1 MKLISCHIENF
12 GRLENLDLEFHDG
25 LNPILR
31 ENGWGKST
39 FAHFLLV
46 MFYGFAN
53 ERKKNDLENE
63 RRRFSPWQNGV
74 YGGSITFIWHDRKY
88 RLERTFGPRDGKE
101 DTLAQFD
108 ADTGLVCR
116 DFSAV
121 PGEDIF
127 SLDRPS
133 FERTIFIGQQSVHTD
148 VTAGIHAK
156 IGDLTGEQAD
166 MSMYD
171 EAQKRLKSETD
182 RLTPSRKTG
191 DIYKL
196 KAHLAELSAVI
207 SGKAGEENAYHQNN
221 LKIASLQE
229 EKRDLLSELEQLQSD
244 QRTLSREK
252 DLGVRREIYENLRR
266 EEAAALKDRDDMRSR
281 FPDEVPDPADVDEWL
296 ETANTLDRRAASDG
310 SEDLSPE
317 QQQEYIRLHS
327 AFRKEIP
334 EESAIAR
341 AEELN
346 RNLQIAIHQASKS
359 RLSPEEEKKR
369 QEDAASFSSYLPES
383 DEISEAI
390 RNWNRRNAIVSALPQ
405 KKANAR
411 LLKNMLERNAGKE
424 APRRSAHT
432 FAGIFLIFCGIAM
445 IAAGFFVSR
454 SPAGGFGIPV
464 VALMGA
470 GIFSLLIG
478 SILEFIT
485 GRAGNRKKRS
495 SGDLAVETGA
505 ESDSRPGSAQAEKQS
520 GSLNESAEEE
530 LRQLSYEIRADE
542 EEIDGIE
549 QTVQALFDR
558 IGIIVPLEDTYQ
570 TLYDLR
576 GEVREY
582 QELERRAERFRSGEE
597 NRKIREMEERLYRF
611 LAAFYPDLDEGA
623 DMSQAMQELKYDV
636 RRYREFMD
644 RREKQQ
650 LASDRRSRKENELR
664 EYLRSIGYLPERDMV
679 KQLTRIRD
687 QLVQLSSLEE
697 IYQNRKAAREQFE
710 DHHNMGQILA
720 GVPGSKRTGVSGK
733 PGQTL
738 ESISGRQEEIHNR
751 ISDLESQIQSCQRDS
766 ERINSRLEEIADA
779 ENERELGEQKLKKL
793 EHRYEVLM
801 AARRFLEEAR
811 ARFSAKFME
820 PVRKEYMKY
829 YQLLSPDDG
838 KEYTLDADLNI
849 RVREAG
855 ASRDVGYL
863 SEGYQDLIGLCR
875 RMAMIDI
882 MYKNEKP
889 FLLFDDPFVNLDD
902 RKLTGARDF
911 LAKIAENYQIIYLTC
926 QNARNYSENGRPE
939 DA

>member
-12 GRLENLDLEFHDG
+12 GRLNNLDLEFHDG

-63 RRRFSPWQNGV
+63 RRRFAPWQNGV
-74 YGGSITFIWHDRKY
+74 YGGSITFIWRDRKY

-101 DTLAQFD
+101 DALAQYD

-171 EAQKRLKSETD
+171 EVQKRLKTETD

-191 DIYKL
+191 EIHQL
-196 KAHLAELSAVI
+196 KTHLAELSATI
-207 SGKAGEENAYHQNN
+207 SGKSGEEAAYHQNN
-221 LKIASLQE
+221 LRIASLQE
-229 EKRDLLSELEQLQSD
+229 EKRDLLSELEQLQND
-244 QRTLSREK
+244 QRALSRDK
-252 DLGVRREIYENLRR
+252 DLGARREIYENFRR
-266 EEAAALKDRDDMRSR
+266 EEAAALKDRDDMRNQ

-296 ETANTLDRRAASDG
+296 ETASSLDRVTASDPND
-310 SEDLSPE
+310 DLSPE
-317 QQQEYIRLHS
+317 QQQEYIHLRS
-327 AFRKEIP
+327 TFRNEVP
-334 EESAIAR
+334 GESAIAR

-346 RNLQIAIHQASKS
+346 RNLQIAVHRASRS

-369 QEDAASFSSYLPES
+369 QEDADFFSSYLPES
-383 DEISEAI
+383 VELSEAI
-390 RNWNRRNAIVSALPQ
+390 RSWNRRNAIVSALPQ

-411 LLKNMLERNAGKE
+411 LLKNMLDRNSGE
-424 APRRSAHT
+424 ESPRRPAHS

-445 IAAGFFVSR
+445 IAAGFFISR
-454 SPAGGFGIPV
+454 SPSGGFGIPV

-470 GIFSLLIG
+470 GILSLLIG
-478 SILEFIT
+478 SGLEFVNGGG
-485 GRAGNRKKRS
+485 GRSKGRPARQTATDSDDTASSASPSVS
-495 SGDLAVETGA
+495 SGAQHSSLT
-505 ESDSRPGSAQAEKQS
+505 ESS
-520 GSLNESAEEE
+520 EEE

-542 EEIDGIE
+542 AEIDEIE
-549 QTVQALFDR
+549 QTTRAVFDR
-558 IGIIVPLEDTYQ
+558 IGIDVPPEDTYQ

-576 GEVREY
+576 GKVREY
-582 QELERRAERFRSGEE
+582 QELERRDERFRSGEE
-597 NRKIREMEERLYRF
+597 NRNIKEMEDQLYQF
-611 LAAFYPDLDEGA
+611 LTAFYPALDEDT
-623 DMSQAMQELKYDV
+623 DMSQSLQELKYDV
-636 RRYREFMD
+636 RRYREFLD
-644 RREKQQ
+644 RREKQR
-650 LASDRRSRKENELR
+650 LADDRRSRKENDLR
-664 EYLRSIGYLPERDMV
+664 EYLRSIGYLPERDMA
-679 KQLTRIRD
+679 KQLNRIRD
-687 QLVQLSSLEE
+687 QLRRLSSLEE

-710 DHHNMGQILA
+710 DRHNMGQILA
-720 GVPGSKRTGVSGK
+720 GASGTGASYTSGRQ
-733 PGQTL
+733 GQTL
-738 ESISGRQEEIHNR
+738 EAISARQEEIHER
-751 ISDLESQIQSCQRDS
+751 ISDLEAKIQSCQRDS
-766 ERINSRLEEIADA
+766 ERINGRLEEIADA
-779 ENERELGEQKLKKL
+779 ENAHDLGEQKLKKL
-793 EHRYEVLM
+793 EHRYQVLM
-801 AARRFLEEAR
+801 ATRRYLEEAR

-829 YQLLSPDDG
+829 YQLLSPGDG

-882 MYKNEKP
+882 MYRNEKP

-902 RKLTGARDF
+902 QKLTGARDF
-911 LAKIAENYQIIYLTC
+911 LTRIAENYQIIYLTC
-926 QNARNYSENGRPE
+926 QNARNYSETIRP
-939 DA
+939 

>member
-1 MKLISCHIENF
+1 MKLLSCHIENF
-12 GRLENLDLEFHDG
+12 GRLANLDLEFHDG

-63 RRRFSPWQNGV
+63 RRRFAPWQNGV
-74 YGGSITFIWHDRKY
+74 YGGSMIFLWHDRKY
-88 RLERTFGPRDGKE
+88 RLERTFGPRDGKQ

-108 ADTGLVCR
+108 ADTGLVCH

-166 MSMYD
+166 MTRYD
-171 EAQKRLKSETD
+171 EVQKRLKSETD

-191 DIYKL
+191 EIHQL
-196 KAHLAELSAVI
+196 RNHLAELSAVI
-207 SGKAGEENAYHQNN
+207 SGKAGEENACHQNN
-221 LKIASLQE
+221 LRIASLQSK
-229 EKRDLLSELEQLQSD
+229 KRDLLSELDRLQCD

-252 DLGVRREIYENLRR
+252 DLGAKRELYENFRR
-266 EEAAALKDRDDMRSR
+266 EETMALKNRDTMRR
-281 FPDEVPDPADVDEWL
+281 QFPDEVPNPAEVDEWL
-296 ETANTLDRRAASDG
+296 EIANTLERGPASQDDA
-310 SEDLSPE
+310 DLSPE
-317 QQQEYIRLHS
+317 QQQEYIRLRSVFHDHV
-327 AFRKEIP
+327 P
-334 EESAIAR
+334 EESTVAR
-341 AEELN
+341 AEEWN
-346 RNLQIAIHQASKS
+346 RTLQIAMHKASKS

-369 QEDAASFSSYLPES
+369 QDEAAFFSKYLPES
-383 DEISEAI
+383 DELSEAI

-411 LLKNMLERNAGKE
+411 LLKDVLERDATDNR
-424 APRRSAHT
+424 PRPAAHS
-432 FAGIFLIFCGIAM
+432 FVGIFLIFCGIAM

-454 SPAGGFGIPV
+454 SPAGGFGISV

-470 GIFSLLIG
+470 GILCLLLG
-478 SILEFIT
+478 SVLEFAK
-485 GRAGNRKKRS
+485 GRGQNKEKRPVPS
-495 SGDLAVETGA
+495 SDTQNPALT
-505 ESDSRPGSAQAEKQS
+505 DSS
-520 GSLNESAEEE
+520 EEE
-530 LRQLSYEIRADE
+530 LRQLSYEIQADE
-542 EEIDGIE
+542 AEIDEIE
-549 QTVQALFDR
+549 QTTRAVFDR
-558 IGIIVPLEDTYQ
+558 IGIEVPIEDTYQ

-576 GEVREY
+576 GKVREY
-582 QELERRAERFRSGEE
+582 RELEHRADRFLSGEE
-597 NRKIREMEERLYRF
+597 NRKISQMENQLYRF
-611 LAAFYPDLDEGA
+611 LRTFYPTLDEGA
-623 DMSQAMQELKYDV
+623 DMSQTIQELKYDA
-636 RRYREFMD
+636 RRYREFLNQ
-644 RREKQQ
+644 REKQQ
-650 LASDRRSRKENELR
+650 MVSDRRTRSENELR
-664 EYLRSIGYLPERDMV
+664 EYLRSIGYLPERDMAS
-679 KQLTRIRD
+679 QLSRIRD
-687 QLVQLSSLEE
+687 QLRQLSSLEE
-697 IYQNRKAAREQFE
+697 IYQNRKEAREQFE

-720 GVPGSKRTGVSGK
+720 GAADRSRSEVSGK
-733 PGQTL
+733 PGRTL
-738 ESISGRQEEIHNR
+738 ESIASRQDEIHAQ
-751 ISDLESQIQSCQRDS
+751 ISDLERKLQSCQRDS
-766 ERINSRLEEIADA
+766 EKINDRLEEIADA
-779 ENERELGEQKLKKL
+779 ENERELGEKRLKKL
-793 EHRYEVLM
+793 EQRYDLLM
-801 AARRFLEEAR
+801 ATRRYLEEAR

-829 YQLLSPDDG
+829 YLLLSPDDG

-902 RKLTGARDF
+902 RKLGGARDF
-911 LAKIAENYQIIYLTC
+911 LSKIAENYQIIYLTC
-926 QNARNYSENGRPE
+926 QNARNYAESNLP
-939 DA
+939 

>member
-12 GRLENLDLEFHDG
+12 GRLNNLDLEFHDG

-63 RRRFSPWQNGV
+63 RRRFAPWQNGV
-74 YGGSITFIWHDRKY
+74 YGGSITFIWRDRKY

-101 DTLAQFD
+101 DSFAQFD
-108 ADTGLVCR
+108 ADTGLACH

-166 MSMYD
+166 MTRYD
-171 EAQKRLKSETD
+171 EVQKRLKSETD

-191 DIYKL
+191 EIHQL
-196 KAHLAELSAVI
+196 RNHLAELSAVI
-207 SGKAGEENAYHQNN
+207 SGKAGEENEYHQNN
-221 LKIASLQE
+221 LLIASLQDK
-229 EKRDLLSELEQLQSD
+229 KRDLLSELDRLQCD

-252 DLGVRREIYENLRR
+252 DLGAKRELYENFRR
-266 EEAAALKDRDDMRSR
+266 EETTALKNRDAMRR
-281 FPDEVPDPADVDEWL
+281 QFPDEIPNPAEIDEWL
-296 ETANTLDRRAASDG
+296 ETANTLERGSASQEDA
-310 SEDLSPE
+310 DLSPE
-317 QQQEYIRLHS
+317 QQQEYIRLRS
-327 AFRKEIP
+327 IFRDNVP
-334 EESAIAR
+334 EESTIAR

-346 RNLQIAIHQASKS
+346 RTLQIAVHRASKS

-369 QEDAASFSSYLPES
+369 QDEAAFFANYLPES
-383 DEISEAI
+383 DELSEAI
-390 RNWNRRNAIVSALPQ
+390 RNWNRRNAIASALPQ

-411 LLKNMLERNAGKE
+411 LLKNVLDRDAKDNR
-424 APRRSAHT
+424 PRPAAHS

-445 IAAGFFVSR
+445 IAAGFFISR

-470 GIFSLLIG
+470 GILCLLIG
-478 SILEFIT
+478 SVLEFAK
-485 GRAGNRKKRS
+485 GRRQNKEKRPAPYSDAQNPALTES
-495 SGDLAVETGA
+495 S
-505 ESDSRPGSAQAEKQS
+505 
-520 GSLNESAEEE
+520 EEE
-530 LRQLSYEIRADE
+530 LQQLSYEIHADE
-542 EEIDGIE
+542 EEIDEVE
-549 QTVQALFDR
+549 QETQAIFER
-558 IGIIVPLEDTYQ
+558 IGIDVPIEDTYQ
-570 TLYDLR
+570 MLYDLR
-576 GEVREY
+576 GKVREY
-582 QELERRAERFRSGEE
+582 RELEHRSDRFLSGEE
-597 NRKIREMEERLYRF
+597 NRKIRQMEAQLYRF
-611 LAAFYPDLDEGA
+611 LHTFYPDLEEDV
-623 DMSQAMQELKYDV
+623 DMSQTIQELKYDV
-636 RRYREFMD
+636 RRYREFLKQK
-644 RREKQQ
+644 EKQQ
-650 LASDRRSRKENELR
+650 MVSDRRTRSENELR
-664 EYLRSIGYLPERDMV
+664 EYLRSIGYLPERDMA
-679 KQLTRIRD
+679 KQLSRIRE
-687 QLVQLSSLEE
+687 QLRQLASLEE
-697 IYQNRKAAREQFE
+697 IYQNRKEAREQFE
-710 DHHNMGQILA
+710 NHHNMGQILA
-720 GVPGSKRTGVSGK
+720 GAADRSRSEASGK

-738 ESISGRQEEIHNR
+738 ESIATRQEEIHAQ
-751 ISDLESQIQSCQRDS
+751 ISDLERKLQTCQRDS
-766 ERINSRLEEIADA
+766 EKINDRLEEIADA
-779 ENERELGEQKLKKL
+779 ENERELGAQRLNKL
-793 EHRYEVLM
+793 EHRYNLLM
-801 AARRFLEEAR
+801 ATRRYLEEAR
-811 ARFSAKFME
+811 ARFSARFME
-820 PVRKEYMKY
+820 PVRKKYMKY
-829 YQLLSPDDG
+829 YLLLSPEDG

-902 RKLTGARDF
+902 RKLSGARDF
-911 LAKIAENYQIIYLTC
+911 LSKIAKNYQIIYLTC
-926 QNARNYSENGRPE
+926 QNARNYGESHLP
-939 DA
+939 